1 MINHLEQ
8 NCEYLHHL
16 QDGQCFHDD
25 LFPLTLYNSLGY
37 LLIIIILGLS
47 TVGGLGGGIEK
58 IPILIVMLNFSQSKA
73 TLYVYVLTFGTNLV
87 NFLMLIY
94 QKHPLADKQIIDYEL
109 SLILLPTA
117 LFGSAFGNILHQIL
131 PDIFLI
137 SILIVFFSIF
147 VPKLYI
153 KAKQNRE
160 QEMQVD
166 NKQKTVINQEVTHL
180 IAEQY
185 KSEDQQIIPL
195 YKFLLLLI
203 IFMIVQCVLM
213 IRGGKKQQSFIGI
226 QYCSDGKLINNNQA
240 VYWITTGMIIV
251 VLLLISYGIKYHLG
265 RETKTKIEI
274 GYFNEKVDFNFIES
288 KFFMIVWISG
298 FLGGIMGGMTG
309 VGAGAIIVSI
319 LILQNVN
326 SRVAS
331 ATGGFQKLFISLFT
345 TILSYQQGD
354 LNKNEILFF
363 FILGLLSGLLIAG
376 PMYYYLELNPKQN
389 YLVIYLVCIF
399 LVISAI
405 SGAIYIFKEIV
416 IMDRWNKMIQTHTF
430 C

>member
-1 MINHLEQ
+1 MINHLAST
-8 NCEYLHHL
+8 CEYLHHL
-16 QDGQCFHDD
+16 KDGQCFHDD

-37 LLIIIILGLS
+37 LLIILILGLS

-147 VPKLYI
+147 VPKLYN

-160 QEMQVD
+160 QEMLTD
-166 NKQKTVINQEVTHL
+166 NKQKMIINQEITNL

-185 KSEDQQIIPL
+185 KCEDQQIIPL

-226 QYCSDGKLINNNQA
+226 QYCSD

-288 KFFMIVWISG
+288 RFFMIVWISG

-354 LNKNEILFF
+354 LDKNEILFF
-363 FILGLLSGLLIAG
+363 FILGLFSGLLIAG

-399 LVISAI
+399 LIISAI
-405 SGAIYIFKEIV
+405 SGAIYLLKEIV